1 MSFGRELLSRT
12 STTGRKLLAQFS
24 PVFFALLSLILITC
38 KSAPTTRQTAEAI
51 TDAAATQTKIDRAI
65 ELTDEIDNAG
75 TPQQK
80 ETATKKYI
88 DASKTALLAS
98 ENTISNLRESLIR
111 SETARGESDI
121 KLSECRESLPPWWI
135 KWVIII
141 GGPLALTGAFLLGR
155 KTA

>member
-1 MSFGRELLSRT
+1 MSFGHMLLSIPVRPSGALSLRRT
-12 STTGRKLLAQFS
+12 
-24 PVFFALLSLILITC
+24 VFFALLPLILITC

-51 TDAAATQTKIDRAI
+51 TDAAVTQTKIDRAV
-65 ELTDEIDNAG
+65 ELADEVKNAR
-75 TPQQK
+75 TP
-80 ETATKKYI
+80 ETRAKAVTKYI
-88 DASKTALLAS
+88 DASQTALYAA
-98 ENTISNLRESLIR
+98 EQTIDNLRKSLIR
-111 SETARGESDI
+111 SETARGELDI